1 MRYNLCIFSFS
12 ILSKGKCFEKSSLFV
27 LNRFKKVK
35 MIKRLT
41 ISILLVFSY
50 LTASAQIVTPS
61 LDRVMNVKSPA
72 AAGWRDVSTV
82 GLQAAN
88 LTGKVKLNDTE
99 IGDAEIGG
107 SIPAVLAAFKAEEFG
122 AELYL
127 RTDTTKTS
135 ETDFGTTATLPAY
148 YVAGTQETEEKLP
161 ETRLNLAYV
170 FGEALSVGLG
180 YRINETKS
188 EVITDASLYS
198 GTDGSYLGP
207 YPFNGTSESTNT
219 ETGLMVSASMQLSE
233 IFYLAAAMENVDA
246 KTSYD
251 AGDDSVGN
259 SWTNM
264 VFGLGLLVGD
274 AGDSRFRVEYAM
286 IQSPESLKEAE
297 GTQPGHDHYK
307 TDTSQMAL
315 EAQFGEFLLAYNSE
329 TEKQS
334 IDSGDEKKTTT
345 KMGLGWIPEEGL
357 TVSAYMY
364 TIKLTQEIGSDEAVS
379 EPKGWQVNVGWNF

>member
-1 MRYNLCIFSFS
+1 VHFYFR
-12 ILSKGKCFEKSSLFV
+12 ILSKGKCFEKFSLFV

-41 ISILLVFSY
+41 ISMVLVLSY
-50 LTASAQIVTPS
+50 LTASAQIATPS
-61 LDRVMNVKSPA
+61 LDRVMKVQSPA
-72 AAGWRDVSTV
+72 AAGWRDVGTV
-82 GLQAAN
+82 GIQAAS
-88 LTGKVKLNDTE
+88 LTGKVKYNDTE
-99 IGDAEIGG
+99 IGDADIGG

-135 ETDFGTTATLPAY
+135 KTDFVSYDPMPTF

-180 YRINETKS
+180 YRLNETKYE
-188 EVITDASLYS
+188 EVRDGALFDPAT
-198 GTDGSYLGP
+198 GTPVMPYADGDKGKK
-207 YPFNGTSESTNT
+207 T

-246 KTSYD
+246 KNSYD
-251 AGDDSVGN
+251 VGGDSVGN

-264 VFGLGLLVGD
+264 VFGLGLLVGNP
-274 AGDSRFRVEYAM
+274 GDSRFRVEYAM

-297 GTQPGHDHYK
+297 GSQPGHDHYK

-315 EAQFGEFLLAYNSE
+315 EAQFGDFLLAYNSE
-329 TEKQS
+329 TEKVS
-334 IDSGDEKKTTT
+334 MDSDSETTAST
-345 KMGLGWIPEEGL
+345 KIGLGWMPEEGL
-357 TVSAYMY
+357 IVSAYMY
-364 TIKLTQEIGSDEAVS
+364 TIKLTMETGSDEIVS